1 MNKKF
6 LTLALIATFAFAGCG
21 NNEQKA
27 EETAPETTVTEPAEE
42 TPAEDT
48 TEEAPAE
55 DATEEEPAEDANN

>member
-21 NNEQKA
+21 NSEKNA

-55 DATEEEPAEDANN
+55 EEPAEDANN